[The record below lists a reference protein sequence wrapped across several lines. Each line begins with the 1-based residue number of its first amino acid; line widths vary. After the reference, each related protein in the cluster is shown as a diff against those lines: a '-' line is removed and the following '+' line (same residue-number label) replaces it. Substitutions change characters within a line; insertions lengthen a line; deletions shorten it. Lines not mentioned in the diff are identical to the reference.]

1 MAVPLIAFAVLLVGG
16 FLFDLLV
23 VLPPVA
29 LIAFVLWLAFG
40 DGDIGALLSSP
51 WLWGPVAAIGVLVVA
66 AGVFGEVPEAAPR
79 AARRTRAAATP
90 PVARERGRCP
100 VCDRMVSLTPSRGR
114 IKTHVTK
121 GQRCAGMGQR
131 PHGDSGLV
139 DDAESALR

>member
-90 PVARERGRCP
+90 PVARERALPR
-100 VCDRMVSLTPSRGR
+100 L
-114 IKTHVTK
+114 
-121 GQRCAGMGQR
+121 R
-131 PHGDSGLV
+131 PHGLADPEPWAHQDPRHEGPAV
-139 DDAESALR
+139 RGHGAASAR

>member
-51 WLWGPVAAIGVLVVA
+51 WL
-66 AGVFGEVPEAAPR
+66 
-79 AARRTRAAATP
+79 
-90 PVARERGRCP
+90 
-100 VCDRMVSLTPSRGR
+100 
-114 IKTHVTK
+114 
-121 GQRCAGMGQR
+121 
-131 PHGDSGLV
+131 
-139 DDAESALR
+139 